1 MNRKDSLFATLLALL
16 AVGIWMSD
24 RAWIPM
30 AGDTLPALLG
40 FVAFVGFGKNWKFRT
55 EEFHIETSRAVGGAI
70 VLCGGIAFASN
81 LLLALGWTLLLWAW
95 LSSRL
100 EQRYIKQ
107 MTILLTLPLLSFPW
121 LALDGQVIGWWFRLT
136 GAMAVEALCR
146 VAGFEVHRE
155 GVQFLAQ
162 GLPVQLTPACSGL
175 NALQSL
181 LLAGSYLA
189 YSSFGATRR
198 YLWNLALLVG
208 LAWVANTLRIV
219 LLCVVGL
226 STSAETAMGAIHPI
240 SGMISIAIMFGLSQI
255 LFSLQLKSQKTDG
268 VENRETFNG
277 VLTAVQDN

>member
-1 MNRKDSLFATLLALL
+1 
-16 AVGIWMSD
+16 MSD
-24 RAWIPM
+24 RAWMPM
-30 AGDTLPALLG
+30 ASDTLPALLG
-40 FVAFVGFGKNWKFRT
+40 FVAFVGFGKNWKFRA
-55 EEFHIETSRAVGGAI
+55 EAFHIETSRVVGGAI
-70 VLCGGIAFASN
+70 VFCGGIAFASN

-100 EQRYIKQ
+100 EQCYIKQ
-107 MTILLTLPLLSFPW
+107 MTFLLTLPFLSFPW
-121 LALDGQVIGWWFRLT
+121 LVLDGQVVGWWFRLT
-136 GAMAVEALCR
+136 GAMAVEALFR
-146 VAGFEVHRE
+146 IAGFDVHRE

-189 YSSFGATRR
+189 YVSFGATRR
-198 YLWNLALLVG
+198 YLWNIALLVG

-226 STSAETAMGAIHPI
+226 SMSAEAAMGGIHPI
-240 SGMISIAIMFGLSQI
+240 SGMLSIAIMFAVSQ
-255 LFSLQLKSQKTDG
+255 LAFSLQLKSQARVGKEKT
-268 VENRETFNG
+268 VNG